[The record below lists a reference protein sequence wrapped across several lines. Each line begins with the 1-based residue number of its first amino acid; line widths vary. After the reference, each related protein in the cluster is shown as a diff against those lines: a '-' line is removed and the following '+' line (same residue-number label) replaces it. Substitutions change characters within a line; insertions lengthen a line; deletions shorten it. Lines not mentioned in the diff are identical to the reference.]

1 MITNVDDQQLS
12 WSNSLVSHYFVDLT
26 QLCEAISS
34 AIPIHLPQIM
44 PAQIEHL
51 IKTKLPPQ
59 ALTQW
64 IQLAEGRT
72 YVGVP
77 LFIRRYEA
85 VTSELGLFLGVK
97 TSSGDIGDEWADES
111 LPGLREILWGLS
123 DRLREDLAG
132 AKQVRDPGS
141 VWASHRVT
149 QAGVLNGECQ
159 QQVATR
165 VARLHSCLTLV
176 R

>member
-1 MITNVDDQQLS
+1 MITSVDDRQLG
-12 WSNSLVSHYFVDLT
+12 WSTALVSHYFVDLT

-34 AIPIHLPQIM
+34 AIPIHLPQIL

-51 IKTKLPPQ
+51 IKTKLQPQ

-64 IQLAEGRT
+64 IQQAEGRT

-85 VTSELGLFLGVK
+85 VTSELGRLLGFK
-97 TSSGDIGDEWADES
+97 TSSGDIGDDWADDS
-111 LPGLREILWGLS
+111 LPALRAILWGLS

-132 AKQVRDPGS
+132 AKRVRDPGS
-141 VWASHRVT
+141 FWPSYRVT

>member
-1 MITNVDDQQLS
+1 MITSVDDRQLG
-12 WSNSLVSHYFVDLT
+12 WSTSLVSHYFVDLT

-34 AIPIHLPQIM
+34 AVPMHLPQIL

-51 IKTKLPPQ
+51 ITIKLPPQ
-59 ALTQW
+59 ALTPW
-64 IQLAEGRT
+64 IQQVEGRT

-85 VTSELGLFLGVK
+85 VTCELGRLLGFK
-97 TSSGDIGDEWADES
+97 ATSGDIGDEWADDS
-111 LPGLREILWGLS
+111 VPGLRAILWGLS

-149 QAGVLNGECQ
+149 QACVLNGECQ
-159 QQVATR
+159 QQVAAR
-165 VARLHSCLTLV
+165 VARLHSGLCLA